1 MYDDNDVKR
10 LVVLPPGTP
19 QSTTQ
24 VASTGSHRAASELTL
39 LSRWG
44 QMYNICDNSLVTL
57 NINNINNNN
66 SKTLC
71 EGGCAIKPSSQH
83 GAGFAKA
90 TLLLRGKEAIPGR
103 EAQKEV
109 GAGDHDDHVLV
120 MVPMI

>member
-1 MYDDNDVKR
+1 
-10 LVVLPPGTP
+10 
-19 QSTTQ
+19 
-24 VASTGSHRAASELTL
+24 
-39 LSRWG
+39 
-44 QMYNICDNSLVTL
+44 MYNICDNSLGTL
-57 NINNINNNN
+57 NNNN
-66 SKTLC
+66 NKTLC

-120 MVPMI
+120 PMI

>member
-1 MYDDNDVKR
+1 
-10 LVVLPPGTP
+10 
-19 QSTTQ
+19 
-24 VASTGSHRAASELTL
+24 
-39 LSRWG
+39 
-44 QMYNICDNSLVTL
+44 MYNICDNSLVTL
-57 NINNINNNN
+57 NINNNNNNNN

-109 GAGDHDDHVLV
+109 GAGDHADHVLV
-120 MVPMI
+120 MVPMIWLDNDGQYSDGWEYDAMAKSTMWSLKL